1 MKLFAVACM
10 VAASLGSLAAQEV
23 YKVGNGVSLPVVVT
37 RVNPQY
43 TEDAKKARLEGI
55 VGLNATVLPN
65 GSVSDVKV
73 IRSLDSTFGL
83 DQEALKAFRQWTF
96 KPGLKDGK
104 PVAVNIDVEMKFT
117 LQ

>member
-10 VAASLGSLAAQEV
+10 VAASLGSLAAQV

-55 VGLNATVLPN
+55 VGLNATVLAN

-83 DQEALKAFRQWTF
+83 DQEAAKALRQWTF

-104 PVAVNIDVEMKFT
+104 PVAVNIDVEMNFT
-117 LQ
+117 LK